1 MGKFYSRKT
10 LDLTESVFG
19 ELDFIMER
27 VYNVN
32 SWQGYLLRTVLITNC
47 YEKEYPM
54 PL

>member
-1 MGKFYSRKT
+1 MGKLYSRNT
-10 LDLTESVFG
+10 LDLTDSVFG
-19 ELDFIMER
+19 EPDFIMES

-32 SWQGYLLRTVLITNC
+32 SWQGYPLRIVLITNC

>member
-1 MGKFYSRKT
+1 MGNPYSRNT

-19 ELDFIMER
+19 ELNFIMES

-32 SWQGYLLRTVLITNC
+32 SWQGNPIRTVLKANC